1 MGGSETSP
9 RSPRLAAASR
19 TCAGSAAA
27 FYAARTFLF
36 DHRADYATAY
46 RDFRWPQL
54 TEFNWA
60 LDHIDA
66 VAADP
71 ERGARRAL
79 WIVESDGTEALWTV
93 AEMAGRSNRVANR
106 LREWGVGRGD
116 RIVLMLGNQVE
127 LWETLLAA
135 MKLGAVVIPATTQLR
150 AADVRD
156 RLDRGRARHV
166 IVASS
171 ATGVFADVPGDYT
184 RIAVAGAPGC
194 WLDNAAATAPAK
206 SRTPA
211 GVTRADDTLLLYF
224 TSGTTARPKLVEHT
238 HASYPVG
245 HLSTMYWIGLEP
257 G

>member
-171 ATGVFADVPGDYT
+171 ATGAFADVPGDYT
-184 RIAVAGAPGC
+184 RIAVGSPDFPAPDG
-194 WLDNAAATAPAK
+194 WLDYAECDAASADFAPD
-206 SRTPA
+206 
-211 GVTRADDTLLLYF
+211 GVTRADDPLLLYF
-224 TSGTTARPKLVEHT
+224 TSGTTARPKLV
-238 HASYPVG
+238 
-245 HLSTMYWIGLEP
+245 
-257 G
+257 